1 MVVDLIMDVA
11 DPDPCVRKLS
21 VLQMAQEILHNQYVE
36 HKMKLHN
43 EWALTAATVWK
54 NQGRKWDYPELP
66 AYPNTQDVVQAAQ
79 VLWQFLHDAHESPPQ
94 DTDCVPEQV
103 SDLVP
108 SSVPEQVP
116 DLVPPSVP
124 EHVPEV
130 EQSHVPESVPEQ
142 IVEQVPDIV
151 DNLPQ
156 DHAQISNRVDST
168 LTDPV
173 TQPEDAENTRLG
185 LLPSWILRSNRA

>member
-1 MVVDLIMDVA
+1 MDVA

-79 VLWQFLHDAHESPPQ
+79 VLWQFLHDAHESTPQ
-94 DTDCVPEQV
+94 DTVF
-103 SDLVP
+103 
-108 SSVPEQVP
+108 VPEQVP
-116 DLVPPSVP
+116 ENVPPSVP

-130 EQSHVPESVPEQ
+130 EQSHVPQAVPEQ
-142 IVEQVPDIV
+142 VVEQVPDIV
-151 DNLPQ
+151 DDLPQ

-173 TQPEDAENTRLG
+173 IKPEDAEKSRLG

>member
-1 MVVDLIMDVA
+1 MVDLIMDVA

-21 VLQMAQEILHNQYVE
+21 VLQMAKEILHNQYVE

-94 DTDCVPEQV
+94 DLDFVG
-103 SDLVP
+103 DL
-108 SSVPEQVP
+108 VPEQVP
-116 DLVPPSVP
+116 DLVPDLVP
-124 EHVPEV
+124 EQVPEPVPQVAQPHVPEWV
-130 EQSHVPESVPEQ
+130 MQAT
-142 IVEQVPDIV
+142 
-151 DNLPQ
+151 LP
-156 DHAQISNRVDST
+156 DHAQILNRVDST

-173 TQPEDAENTRLG
+173 IKPEDSEKSRLS